1 MAEYQKSNK
10 DTRKYRAVTK
20 KHHKNVN
27 RAYVNRIDRGD
38 LAFMLLGTFVK
49 TDIFDDYGRV
59 EAMVIAVYPHNVLA
73 QYYYRKKNDNENS
86 DEKTLYYGPIN
97 VSFSTADLVEKGIIS
112 FATGRAEVTK

>member
-1 MAEYQKSNK
+1 MAEYQKSDKN
-10 DTRKYRAVTK
+10 TRQYRAVTK

-27 RAYVNRIDRGD
+27 RAFINRIDRGD
-38 LAFMLLGTFVK
+38 LAFMLLGTFIK
-49 TDIFDDYGRV
+49 TDLVDDYGRV

-73 QYYYRKKNDNENS
+73 QYYYRKKNENDDN
-86 DEKTLYYGPIN
+86 EKTLYYGPIN